1 MKRPETGILRI
12 KRKKFGDEVLVL
24 YMYDGEVVYA
34 YSPFSGEAVRVKNVM
49 DFLNDIVKSYRWD
62 LTHEFTVMS
71 ESELAA
77 VLKVPGIRYDGI
89 SKKISGRLKEL
100 LDGIRGVWSYGV
112 FDRKGY
118 LITGY
123 NLNPSTLREFSM
135 AYENI
140 KKMLRKLDVNNVNF
154 FLTKHSDRVFSLF
167 LPINDEYF
175 FFFIFEESHI
185 SMGYVVSSL
194 VHEIKEHLEKVLVA

>member
-12 KRKKFGDEVLVL
+12 KRKKFGDEVLVI

-34 YSPFSGEAVRVKNVM
+34 YSPFSGEAVGVKNVM

-71 ESELAA
+71 ESELAS
-77 VLKVPGIRYDGI
+77 VLKVPGIRYDGV
-89 SKKISGRLKEL
+89 SRKISGRLKDL

-112 FDRKGY
+112 FDSKGY

-123 NLNPSTLREFSM
+123 NLNPATLKDFAR

-140 KKMLRKLDVNNVNF
+140 RKMLNKLNVRNVNF
-154 FLTKHSDRVFSLF
+154 FLTKHSDNVFSLF

-194 VHEIKEHLEKVLVA
+194 VHEIKAHLEKVLIA

>member
-1 MKRPETGILRI
+1 MKQPDTGILRI

-34 YSPFSGEAVRVKNVM
+34 YSPFSGEAVGIGNVM
-49 DFLNDIVKSYRWD
+49 DFLNDIVKSYKWD
-62 LTHEFTVMS
+62 LTHEFTEMS
-71 ESELAA
+71 EKELAS
-77 VLKVPGIRYDGI
+77 VLNVPGIRYDSI

-100 LDGIRGVWSYGV
+100 LEGIRGIWSYGV
-112 FDRKGY
+112 FDSRGF

-123 NLNPSTLREFSM
+123 NLNPAVLKDFSRT
-135 AYENI
+135 YESAVR
-140 KKMLRKLDVNNVNF
+140 MLKRLDVQNVNF
-154 FLTKHSDRVFSLF
+154 FLMKHSDNVFSLF
-167 LPINDEYF
+167 LPINGKYF

-194 VHEIKEHLEKVLVA
+194 VHEIRDHLEKILVA